1 MANETGWNHGNDSD
15 VEIGFLQRR
24 RIEANI
30 IAPIYQT
37 MCAELGQAKAVEI
50 IRDAIAQDA
59 RKSGAE
65 FAAQMQEG
73 PSIQAFVGIQ
83 ELWRRGGALETTTVE
98 QNDNT
103 FEFHVTRCR
112 YAEMYREMGLEEI
125 GDLLS
130 CVRDAEFIVGFNP
143 DISFTRT
150 QTLMQGATHCDFRY
164 SINSKN

>member
-1 MANETGWNHGNDSD
+1 MANDIDHEKD

-30 IAPIYQT
+30 IAPIYQA
-37 MCAELGQAKAVEI
+37 MCAELGQEKAAGI

-65 FAAQMQEG
+65 FAGQMQDG

-98 QNDNT
+98 QNDNAY
-103 FEFHVTRCR
+103 EFNVTRCR
-112 YAEMYREMGLEEI
+112 YAEMYRDMGLAEI
-125 GDLLS
+125 GGLLS
-130 CVRDAEFIVGFNP
+130 CVRDAEFITGFNP

-150 QTLMQGATHCDFRY
+150 QTLMEGASHCDFRY
-164 SINSKN
+164 STDQKN